1 MSLNPVHSYPSRV
14 LSHPKVVF
22 NSRRLLY
29 PALPVAKNSYLT
41 FEPSDL
47 DLSKNETLK
56 DTSGVN
62 LHPPT
67 KFHEDRTKDLGG
79 EEEQTNKQTNG
90 QTLLEL

>member
-1 MSLNPVHSYPSRV
+1 MTLTFDPMTRQGRFWSQPTCFHQVWSR
-14 LSHPKVVF
+14 SDQG
-22 NSRRLLY
+22 
-29 PALPVAKNSYLT
+29 VAKNSYLT
-41 FEPSDL
+41 FDPSDL

-62 LHPPT
+62 LDPPT

-79 EEEQTNKQTNG
+79 EEEQTNR